1 MKARDLLEF
10 VLLGAI
16 WGASFPFMRI
26 AAPEMGPLFLI
37 EIRVLLGGLFLLA
50 IVMTSD
56 RISQWKEHWRWIAV
70 IGALNS
76 AVPFTLFAYA
86 TLTLPAGFTS
96 VLNATAPLFGT
107 MIGALWFRDRL
118 TWQRILGLLLGFVG
132 VVVLVSGKLSLS
144 GSWTAIG
151 AGLSAAIM
159 YGFAAHMTK
168 RYLSQVDPM
177 VIAAGSSLSASLL
190 LAPIALGAI
199 PSTMPS
205 ISSWIAVA
213 VLGLLCTGIAY
224 FIYFRLLRR
233 IGPGPS
239 MTVAYLIPM
248 FGVLWGGLFLS
259 EPITWNL
266 VVGGGLVLSGVYVM
280 VRGTRTDSPAK

>member
-1 MKARDLLEF
+1 MKARDLLN
-10 VLLGAI
+10 
-16 WGASFPFMRI
+16 SFYWARSGEHRFLHADSGSRDGSAFLDRDPSI
-26 AAPEMGPLFLI
+26 ARRTFSL
-37 EIRVLLGGLFLLA
+37 
-50 IVMTSD
+50 SD
-56 RISQWKEHWRWIAV
+56 RDDFWQNLAMERTLEMDRGHWRIELGRAVHFVCLRNVDIARRLYF
-70 IGALNS
+70 GAQCNR
-76 AVPFTLFAYA
+76 A
-86 TLTLPAGFTS
+86 TLWYDDRSIVVSGSIDVAADPW
-96 VLNATAPLFGT
+96 V
-107 MIGALWFRDRL
+107 ALRL
-118 TWQRILGLLLGFVG
+118 RRCCR
-132 VVVLVSGKLSLS
+132 LVSGKLSLS

-190 LAPIALGAI
+190 LAPISLGAI

-280 VRGTRTDSPAK
+280 VRGARTASPAK